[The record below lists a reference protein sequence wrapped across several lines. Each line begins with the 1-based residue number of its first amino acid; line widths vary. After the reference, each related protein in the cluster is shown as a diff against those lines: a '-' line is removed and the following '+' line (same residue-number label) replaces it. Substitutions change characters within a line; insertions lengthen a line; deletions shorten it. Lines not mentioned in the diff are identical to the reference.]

1 MFFSI
6 RDLEVKKIVFDE
18 TFLPGEIQF
27 TGAALK
33 QVKPLL
39 AEGVAELLAHTDGEV
54 RIRGR
59 VTTEIVA
66 ECDRC
71 LGEAQIPIDAPIDLF
86 YRPAKEL
93 EAGEE
98 EEIELDEGEAEI
110 AFYDGKGIELE
121 QVISEQILLLLPMQ
135 LVCKEACKGICAV
148 CGGNRNQTDCECETV
163 PANDC
168 WGALKDLASAADP
181 S

>member
-6 RDLEVKKIVFDE
+6 KELEVKKIRFDE
-18 TFLPGEIQF
+18 TFAPGEIQF
-27 TGAALK
+27 PDHALK

-39 AEGVAELLAHTDGEV
+39 AEGTAELLPHTDGEV

-71 LGEAQIPIDAPIDLF
+71 LGEAQIPIDAPIDLY

-98 EEIELDEGEAEI
+98 EVEIDEGEAEI

-121 QVISEQILLLLPMQ
+121 QVIAEQILLLLPMQ
-135 LVCKEACKGICAV
+135 IVCKEACKGICTG
-148 CGGNRNQTDCECETV
+148 CGENRNQIECNCQTA
-163 PANDC
+163 PASDR
-168 WGALKDLASAADP
+168 WSALKDLAS
-181 S
+181 